1 MSQKKTLS
9 TDRTWTI
16 YCIINTVND
25 KKYVGQTCTTP
36 KVRWR
41 KHKYL
46 SKRGANTRFYEAI
59 RKHGADKFVVS
70 TLQDNIPNVEQ
81 ANFAEVQWIDKLKT
95 QDPEYGYNMTTGGDQ
110 QHSSGWKMSSESC
123 KKISDSKRGKLLHV
137 RRAKTAISDKPI
149 VDAYIAGKT
158 RSQIVAELHVT
169 RGKVEKAL
177 WRHKERV
184 DPTFEIGAEFHY
196 RNASVA
202 SRARNAGRNEQ
213 IVRMVCEEGKTR
225 QEVADQLG
233 LTYGLVKT
241 IVNRYKREYNE
252 S

>member
-1 MSQKKTLS
+1 MDLKPTKT
-9 TDRTWTI
+9 WCI
-16 YCIINTVND
+16 YCVTNLANN
-25 KKYVGQTCTTP
+25 KKYVGQTCTSP
-36 KVRWR
+36 SIRWR
-41 KHKYL
+41 KHRYL
-46 SKRGANTRFYEAI
+46 SRKGANTRFYEAI
-59 RKHGADKFVVS
+59 RKYSDTQFRVS
-70 TLQDNIPNVEQ
+70 ILQENLTSIEDANAAEARWVTELRTLEHD
-81 ANFAEVQWIDKLKT
+81 
-95 QDPEYGYNMTTGGDQ
+95 YGYNMTTGGDQ
-110 QHSSGWKMSSESC
+110 QVGEGWKMSPDAC

-149 VDAYIAGKT
+149 VDAYLAGKT

-169 RGKVEKAL
+169 RGRVEKAL

-196 RNASVA
+196 RNASAA
-202 SRARNAGRNEQ
+202 SRARNAGRNKQ
-213 IVRMVCEEGKTR
+213 IIRMVCEEGKTR

-241 IVNRYKREYNE
+241 LINRYKRENRV